1 MPILYSLVG
10 RRTTVLAEH
19 SAAQGNAPAVARA
32 ILEKLSSTEQRA
44 SYSQD
49 RHLFHVLVCNGL
61 TFLCMADEVFGRKV
75 PFTYLDEV
83 AKRFAAAYGP
93 AADTAL
99 AYAYNTEFSRVLQQQ
114 SDYYSG
120 AGAGADLANSA
131 GNNPLA
137 EARRELGE
145 VRQSMVQN
153 IDAVLDRGEKIELLV
168 DKTDQLNQSAKVFQK
183 SAKGLK
189 NAMWWKNVKMWLMC
203 VAYPAPPLPL
213 SLSRARAWD
222 TTQPLAR

>member
-61 TFLCMADEVFGRKV
+61 TFLCMADEAFGRKV

-168 DKTDQLNQSAKVFQK
+168 DKTEGLAGDAFRFKKQAARAKTAIWSRNMK
-183 SAKGLK
+183 SAALLVAFGVLILYFVLAMMCGVGLG
-189 NAMWWKNVKMWLMC
+189 NC
-203 VAYPAPPLPL
+203 
-213 SLSRARAWD
+213 
-222 TTQPLAR
+222 